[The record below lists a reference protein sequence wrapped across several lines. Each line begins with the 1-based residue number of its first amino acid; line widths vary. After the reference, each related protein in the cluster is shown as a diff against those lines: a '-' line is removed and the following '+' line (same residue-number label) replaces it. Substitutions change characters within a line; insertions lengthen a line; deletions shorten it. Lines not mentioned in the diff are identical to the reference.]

1 MESFRLMM
9 EAGDFIPGHVKPWL
23 YWLQLVLFLGPV
35 LFLKY
40 VPARYLFV
48 AQIFNS
54 ITAYVVFVVEGNTV
68 SKLFGVGH
76 FFWLVPLWFLANDI
90 RSDKWVVYR
99 GFALVATITMV
110 VSLVLDVRDTAL
122 WISGDRASVL
132 VDVPDDHPLAD

>member
-1 MESFRLMM
+1 MHLGKLMMTKMESFRLMM

-76 FFWLVPLWFLANDI
+76 FFWLVPLWFLGLPPVWLTLLNKLGEYKLWEKDI
-90 RSDKWVVYR
+90 RKSSELMWFGLPVR
-99 GFALVATITMV
+99 AT
-110 VSLVLDVRDTAL
+110 
-122 WISGDRASVL
+122 
-132 VDVPDDHPLAD
+132 